1 MGAGASALS
10 VESPDADIKAAYEG
24 ASADERSA
32 FLVKVGD
39 QEKMKL
45 ASLGLDVSK
54 AAQSGN
60 ESFPSHPSSSQ
71 TARGPDEVTASLAAL
86 GLDRYAPAFR
96 ELGYDD
102 LDYLKRQSQEKLLQ
116 VAKRVHMLEGHAV
129 RWVESLSGTAAS
141 FETVALA
148 FSAPGA
154 AEQVRDLPVQAPPND
169 DEEGER
175 SIVLWFIKAD
185 KLRGCDDRV
194 LPRFQDLQ
202 RQRPDWFVEKEITLE
217 GACAHEYAD
226 EVLAVSHRWEQ
237 PAEPDTEG
245 KQFAAICVYVRGK
258 PAIKLVWVDFSCAP
272 QKERTPAEEL
282 VFGRTLRFISLLFLG
297 SRVLILCDRTYT
309 TRFWTLFEAW
319 ISMQM
324 ATDDG
329 LVPAPREKRRCD
341 IVPIHLASS
350 VTASELETLVAGKSL
365 DQVYAMLGSPDI
377 QVTNQKDKGM
387 QLAKLLALDHQV
399 RLVVR
404 KTAPP
409 TLTLA
414 GGAPR
419 PSGGGAGAGT
429 GADAPA
435 APSKDE
441 RLQRLVEQV
450 RSGSADAAGA
460 LADMGDDE
468 SRVAIAS
475 AGGIV
480 PLVAL
485 LTAQDP
491 AAGAEAARALRSLA
505 WNDENAVLIA
515 QAGAIA
521 PLVTLVQSGT
531 DDQKEHAA
539 GALANLACNAENRV
553 PIAQAG
559 AIAPLVTLVQSGTA
573 NQKNNAAVAL
583 KNLAFSDENEVWI
596 VQAGAIAPLVT
607 LVQSGTDRQKE
618 SAAGALWNLAA
629 NAENKVLIAQAGAIA
644 PLVTLMQSGTAGQK
658 ESAAGAL
665 RNLAANAENKV
676 LIAQAGAIAPLV
688 TLVQSGTAG
697 QKENAAGALRNLA
710 ANAENQ
716 VLIAQAGAIAPLV
729 TLVQSGT
736 AGQKENA
743 AGALRNLAANA
754 ENKVLIAQ
762 AGAITPLVTLVQ
774 SGTDGQKE
782 QAAAA
787 LGNLANNAENQV
799 LIAQAGA
806 IAPLVALVQ
815 SGTAGQKEQ
824 AAGALRF
831 LAVNAEN
838 QVLIAK
844 AGAIAP
850 LVTLVQ
856 SGTAGQKERAAGAL
870 KNLAV
875 NAENQVLIAQ
885 AGGSSRVPCAPA
897 TSPAR
902 VARSSGACLVS

>member
-1 MGAGASALS
+1 VDSSFGSMGAGASALS

-32 FLVKVGD
+32 FLIKVGD

-86 GLDRYAPAFR
+86 GLARYAPAFI

-102 LDYLKRQSQEKLLQ
+102 LDYLKSSSQEELLR
-116 VAKRVHMLEGHAV
+116 VAKSVHMLEGHAV
-129 RWVESLSGTAAS
+129 RWVRSLSGTAAS
-141 FETVALA
+141 LG
-148 FSAPGA
+148 P
-154 AEQVRDLPVQAPPND
+154 AEQVRVLPAQAPPND
-169 DEEGER
+169 DEGGER
-175 SIVLWFIKAD
+175 IVLWFIKAD

-217 GACAHEYAD
+217 GACKHEYAD
-226 EVLAVSHRWEQ
+226 DVLAVSHRWEQ
-237 PAEPDTEG
+237 PAEPDTQG
-245 KQFAAICVYVRGK
+245 KQFAAMCVYVRGK

-282 VFGRTLRFISLLFLG
+282 VFGRTLRFVSLLFLG

-324 ATDDG
+324 ATNDG

-350 VTASELETLVAGKSL
+350 ITASELETLVAGKSL
-365 DQVYAMLGSPDI
+365 DQIYAMLGSPDI

-387 QLAKLLALDHQV
+387 QLAKLLSLDHQV

-409 TLTLA
+409 TLMLA
-414 GGAPR
+414 DGAPR

-429 GADAPA
+429 GADAP

-460 LADMGDDE
+460 LADMTDNE
-468 SRVAIAS
+468 SRVAIAR

-505 WNDENAVLIA
+505 Y
-515 QAGAIA
+515 
-521 PLVTLVQSGT
+521 
-531 DDQKEHAA
+531 
-539 GALANLACNAENRV
+539 
-553 PIAQAG
+553 
-559 AIAPLVTLVQSGTA
+559 
-573 NQKNNAAVAL
+573 NNV
-583 KNLAFSDENEVWI
+583 
-596 VQAGAIAPLVT
+596 
-607 LVQSGTDRQKE
+607 
-618 SAAGALWNLAA
+618 
-629 NAENKVLIAQAGAIA
+629 
-644 PLVTLMQSGTAGQK
+644 
-658 ESAAGAL
+658 
-665 RNLAANAENKV
+665 
-676 LIAQAGAIAPLV
+676 
-688 TLVQSGTAG
+688 
-697 QKENAAGALRNLA
+697 
-710 ANAENQ
+710 ENQ

-736 AGQKENA
+736 AGQKEYA
-743 AGALRNLAANA
+743 AAALRVLAANA

-762 AGAITPLVTLVQ
+762 AGAIAPLVTLVQ
-774 SGTDGQKE
+774 SGSAGQKE
-782 QAAAA
+782 QATGA
-787 LGNLANNAENQV
+787 LRILAVYSGENQV

-806 IAPLVALVQ
+806 IAPLVTLVQ
-815 SGTAGQKEQ
+815 SGTDGQKEHAAGTLRILAFNAKNQ
-824 AAGALRF
+824 VLIAQAGAIAPLVTLVQSGTDGQKEYAAGALRN
-831 LAVNAEN
+831 LAINAEN
-838 QVLIAK
+838 RVLIAQ

-856 SGTAGQKERAAGAL
+856 SGTAGQKEYTASAL
-870 KNLAV
+870 ANLAA
-875 NAENQVLIAQ
+875 NNDENQVLIAQ
-885 AGGSSRVPCAPA
+885 AGAIAPLVTLVQSGTAGQKEQAACALRNLA
-897 TSPAR
+897 INADNK
-902 VARSSGACLVS
+902 VSIAQAGG

>member
-1 MGAGASALS
+1 MGCAHSSEPTPGLLD
-10 VESPDADIKAAYEG
+10 SPL
-24 ASADERSA
+24 RPN
-32 FLVKVGD
+32 VP
-39 QEKMKL
+39 
-45 ASLGLDVSK
+45 
-54 AAQSGN
+54 
-60 ESFPSHPSSSQ
+60 FPQHQ

-102 LDYLKRQSQEKLLQ
+102 LDYLKSSSQEELLQ

-129 RWVESLSGTAAS
+129 RWVKSLSGTAAS
-141 FETVALA
+141 LETVALA
-148 FSAPGA
+148 LSAPGA
-154 AEQVRDLPVQAPPND
+154 AEQVRVLQVQAPPND

-175 SIVLWFIKAD
+175 IVLWFIKAD

-217 GACAHEYAD
+217 GACKHEYAD

-245 KQFAAICVYVRGK
+245 KQFAAMCVYVRGK

-282 VFGRTLRFISLLFLG
+282 VFGRTLRFVSLLFLG

-324 ATDDG
+324 ATVDG

-365 DQVYAMLGSPDI
+365 DQIYAMLGSPDI

-399 RLVVR
+399 VR
-404 KTAPP
+404 KMAPP
-409 TLTLA
+409 DAFSTASDQMRDQLTSQAMAEIEKERRALEQLRQEQAAAEAKGKAEDAEVSRKIAALQEQLKRHEERLARARPSIYKSVVDGITYLPRVLLKQFA

-419 PSGGGAGAGT
+419 PSGGGSGAGT
-429 GADAPA
+429 SADAP

-460 LADMGDDE
+460 LADMTDDE
-468 SRVAIAS
+468 SRVAIAR

-505 WNDENAVLIA
+505 YNNAENQVLIA
-515 QAGAIA
+515 
-521 PLVTLVQSGT
+521 
-531 DDQKEHAA
+531 
-539 GALANLACNAENRV
+539 
-553 PIAQAG
+553 
-559 AIAPLVTLVQSGTA
+559 
-573 NQKNNAAVAL
+573 
-583 KNLAFSDENEVWI
+583 
-596 VQAGAIAPLVT
+596 QAGAIAPLVT

-618 SAAGALWNLAA
+618 SAAGALWNLAY
-629 NAENKVLIAQAGAIA
+629 NAENKVLIAQ
-644 PLVTLMQSGTAGQK
+644 V
-658 ESAAGAL
+658 
-665 RNLAANAENKV
+665 
-676 LIAQAGAIAPLV
+676 GAIAPLV

-697 QKENAAGALRNLA
+697 QKEQAVGALASLA
-710 ANAENQ
+710 VNAENQ

-736 AGQKENA
+736 DRQKQQA
-743 AGALRNLAANA
+743 AFALRNLAA
-754 ENKVLIAQ
+754 
-762 AGAITPLVTLVQ
+762 
-774 SGTDGQKE
+774 
-782 QAAAA
+782 
-787 LGNLANNAENQV
+787 NAENQV

-806 IAPLVALVQ
+806 IP
-815 SGTAGQKEQ
+815 
-824 AAGALRF
+824 
-831 LAVNAEN
+831 
-838 QVLIAK
+838 
-844 AGAIAP
+844 P

-856 SGTAGQKERAAGAL
+856 SGTAGQKEHAAGAL
-870 KNLAV
+870 GTLAA
-875 NAENQVLIAQ
+875 NAEYKVLIAQ
-885 AGGSSRVPCAPA
+885 AGG
-897 TSPAR
+897 
-902 VARSSGACLVS
+902 

>member
-1 MGAGASALS
+1 F
-10 VESPDADIKAAYEG
+10 I
-24 ASADERSA
+24 
-32 FLVKVGD
+32 
-39 QEKMKL
+39 
-45 ASLGLDVSK
+45 
-54 AAQSGN
+54 
-60 ESFPSHPSSSQ
+60 
-71 TARGPDEVTASLAAL
+71 
-86 GLDRYAPAFR
+86 

-102 LDYLKRQSQEKLLQ
+102 LDYLKSSSQEELLR
-116 VAKRVHMLEGHAV
+116 VAKSVHMLEGHAV
-129 RWVESLSGTAAS
+129 RWIRSLSGTAAS
-141 FETVALA
+141 
-148 FSAPGA
+148 PGA
-154 AEQVRDLPVQAPPND
+154 AELVRVLPAQATPND

-175 SIVLWFIKAD
+175 IVLWFIKAD

-217 GACAHEYAD
+217 GACKHEYAD
-226 EVLAVSHRWEQ
+226 DVLAVSHRWEQ

-245 KQFAAICVYVRGK
+245 KQFAAMCVYVRGK

-282 VFGRTLRFISLLFLG
+282 VFGRTLRFVSLLFLG

-324 ATDDG
+324 ATVDG

-365 DQVYAMLGSPDI
+365 DQIYAMLGSPDI

-404 KTAPP
+404 KMAPP

-429 GADAPA
+429 GADAP

-468 SRVAIAS
+468 SRVAIAR

-505 WNDENAVLIA
+505 FNDEN
-515 QAGAIA
+515 
-521 PLVTLVQSGT
+521 
-531 DDQKEHAA
+531 E
-539 GALANLACNAENRV
+539 
-553 PIAQAG
+553 
-559 AIAPLVTLVQSGTA
+559 
-573 NQKNNAAVAL
+573 
-583 KNLAFSDENEVWI
+583 
-596 VQAGAIAPLVT
+596 
-607 LVQSGTDRQKE
+607 
-618 SAAGALWNLAA
+618 
-629 NAENKVLIAQAGAIA
+629 
-644 PLVTLMQSGTAGQK
+644 
-658 ESAAGAL
+658 
-665 RNLAANAENKV
+665 V

-697 QKENAAGALRNLA
+697 QK
-710 ANAENQ
+710 
-716 VLIAQAGAIAPLV
+716 
-729 TLVQSGT
+729 
-736 AGQKENA
+736 
-743 AGALRNLAANA
+743 
-754 ENKVLIAQ
+754 
-762 AGAITPLVTLVQ
+762 
-774 SGTDGQKE
+774 
-782 QAAAA
+782 
-787 LGNLANNAENQV
+787 
-799 LIAQAGA
+799 
-806 IAPLVALVQ
+806 
-815 SGTAGQKEQ
+815 
-824 AAGALRF
+824 
-831 LAVNAEN
+831 
-838 QVLIAK
+838 
-844 AGAIAP
+844 
-850 LVTLVQ
+850 
-856 SGTAGQKERAAGAL
+856 
-870 KNLAV
+870 
-875 NAENQVLIAQ
+875 
-885 AGGSSRVPCAPA
+885 
-897 TSPAR
+897 
-902 VARSSGACLVS
+902 

>member
-1 MGAGASALS
+1 VDSSFGSMGAGASALS

-32 FLVKVGD
+32 FLIKVGD

-86 GLDRYAPAFR
+86 GLARYAPAFI

-102 LDYLKRQSQEKLLQ
+102 LDYLKSSSQEELLR
-116 VAKRVHMLEGHAV
+116 VAKSVQMLEGHAV
-129 RWVESLSGTAAS
+129 RWVRSLSGTAAS
-141 FETVALA
+141 L
-148 FSAPGA
+148 GA
-154 AEQVRDLPVQAPPND
+154 TEQVRVLPAPAPPND
-169 DEEGER
+169 DEGGER
-175 SIVLWFIKAD
+175 IVLWFIKAD

-217 GACAHEYAD
+217 GACKHEYAD
-226 EVLAVSHRWEQ
+226 DVLAVSHRWEQ
-237 PAEPDTEG
+237 PAEPDTQG
-245 KQFAAICVYVRGK
+245 KQFAAMCVYVRGK

-282 VFGRTLRFISLLFLG
+282 VFGRTLRFVSLLFLG

-324 ATDDG
+324 ATNDG

-350 VTASELETLVAGKSL
+350 ITASELETLVAGKSL
-365 DQVYAMLGSPDI
+365 DQIYAMLGSPDI

-387 QLAKLLALDHQV
+387 QLAKLLSLDHQV

-409 TLTLA
+409 TLMLA

-435 APSKDE
+435 PSKNE

-460 LADMGDDE
+460 LADMTDNE
-468 SRVAIAS
+468 SRVAIAR

-505 WNDENAVLIA
+505 Y
-515 QAGAIA
+515 
-521 PLVTLVQSGT
+521 
-531 DDQKEHAA
+531 
-539 GALANLACNAENRV
+539 
-553 PIAQAG
+553 
-559 AIAPLVTLVQSGTA
+559 
-573 NQKNNAAVAL
+573 NNV
-583 KNLAFSDENEVWI
+583 
-596 VQAGAIAPLVT
+596 
-607 LVQSGTDRQKE
+607 
-618 SAAGALWNLAA
+618 
-629 NAENKVLIAQAGAIA
+629 
-644 PLVTLMQSGTAGQK
+644 
-658 ESAAGAL
+658 
-665 RNLAANAENKV
+665 
-676 LIAQAGAIAPLV
+676 
-688 TLVQSGTAG
+688 
-697 QKENAAGALRNLA
+697 
-710 ANAENQ
+710 ENQ

-736 AGQKENA
+736 AGQKEYA
-743 AGALRNLAANA
+743 AAALRVLAANA

-762 AGAITPLVTLVQ
+762 AGAIAPLVTLVQ
-774 SGTDGQKE
+774 SGSAGQKE
-782 QAAAA
+782 QATGA
-787 LGNLANNAENQV
+787 LRILAVYSGENQV

-806 IAPLVALVQ
+806 IAPLVTLVQ
-815 SGTAGQKEQ
+815 SGTDGQKEHAAGTLRILAFNAKNQ
-824 AAGALRF
+824 VLIAQAGAIAPLVTLVQSGTDGQKEYAAGALRN
-831 LAVNAEN
+831 LAINAEN
-838 QVLIAK
+838 RVLIAQ

-856 SGTAGQKERAAGAL
+856 SGTAGQKEYTASAL
-870 KNLAV
+870 ANLAA
-875 NAENQVLIAQ
+875 NNDENQVLIAQ
-885 AGGSSRVPCAPA
+885 AGAIAPLVTLVQSGTAGQKEQAACALRNLA
-897 TSPAR
+897 INADNK
-902 VARSSGACLVS
+902 VSIAQAGG

>member
-60 ESFPSHPSSSQ
+60 
-71 TARGPDEVTASLAAL
+71 ARGPDEVTASLAAL
-86 GLDRYAPAFR
+86 GLDQYAPAFR

-102 LDYLKRQSQEKLLQ
+102 LDYLKSSSQEELLQ
-116 VAKRVHMLEGHAV
+116 VAKGVRMLVGHAV
-129 RWVESLSGTAAS
+129 KWVKSLSGTAVS
-141 FETVALA
+141 HETVALA
-148 FSAPGA
+148 LSAPGA
-154 AEQVRDLPVQAPPND
+154 AEQVRVLPAQAHPND
-169 DEEGER
+169 DEGGER
-175 SIVLWFIKAD
+175 IVLWFIKAD

-217 GACAHEYAD
+217 GACKHEYAD
-226 EVLAVSHRWEQ
+226 DVLAVSHRWEQ

-245 KQFAAICVYVRGK
+245 KQFAAMCVYVRGK

-350 VTASELETLVAGKSL
+350 ITASELETLVAGKSL
-365 DQVYAMLGSPDI
+365 DQIYAMLGSPDI

-387 QLAKLLALDHQV
+387 QLAKLLSLDHQV

-404 KTAPP
+404 KMAPP

-435 APSKDE
+435 PSKDE
-441 RLQRLVEQV
+441 PLQRLVEQV

-460 LADMGDDE
+460 LADMRDDA
-468 SRVAIAS
+468 SRVAIAR

-491 AAGAEAARALRSLA
+491 AAGAEAARALQSLA
-505 WNDENAVLIA
+505 LNAENRVVIAQAGAIVPLVTLVQSGTDGQKEHAARALGSLAFNDENQVLIA

-531 DDQKEHAA
+531 AGQKEQAA
-539 GALANLACNAENRV
+539 GALRNLAFNAENQIL
-553 PIAQAG
+553 IA
-559 AIAPLVTLVQSGTA
+559 
-573 NQKNNAAVAL
+573 
-583 KNLAFSDENEVWI
+583 
-596 VQAGAIAPLVT
+596 QAGAIAPLVT
-607 LVQSGTDRQKE
+607 LVQSGTDRQKGH
-618 SAAGALWNLAA
+618 AAVALASLAV

-644 PLVTLMQSGTAGQK
+644 PLVTLVQSGTAGQK
-658 ESAAGAL
+658 EQAAAAL
-665 RNLAANAENKV
+665 RNLAFNDENQI

-710 ANAENQ
+710 ANAEHK

-736 AGQKENA
+736 DGQKEKA
-743 AGALRNLAANA
+743 AGALKSLALNA

-774 SGTDGQKE
+774 SGTAGQKE
-782 QAAAA
+782 YAAAA
-787 LGNLANNAENQV
+787 LGILALNNAENKV
-799 LIAQAGA
+799 LIAQ
-806 IAPLVALVQ
+806 
-815 SGTAGQKEQ
+815 
-824 AAGALRF
+824 
-831 LAVNAEN
+831 
-838 QVLIAK
+838 

-856 SGTAGQKERAAGAL
+856 SGTDRQ
-870 KNLAV
+870 
-875 NAENQVLIAQ
+875 
-885 AGGSSRVPCAPA
+885 
-897 TSPAR
+897 
-902 VARSSGACLVS
+902 

>member
-1 MGAGASALS
+1 MGAGASALRRTRG
-10 VESPDADIKAAYEG
+10 ESPDADIKAAYEG

-102 LDYLKRQSQEKLLQ
+102 LDYLKSSSQEELLQ

-129 RWVESLSGTAAS
+129 RWVRSLSGTAAS
-141 FETVALA
+141 LETVALA
-148 FSAPGA
+148 LSAPGS

-217 GACAHEYAD
+217 GACKHEYAD

-237 PAEPDTEG
+237 EAEPDTEG
-245 KQFAAICVYVRGK
+245 KQFMAMCVYVRGK

-324 ATDDG
+324 ATVDG
-329 LVPAPREKRRCD
+329 LVPAPRGKRRCD

-350 VTASELETLVAGKSL
+350 ITASELETLVAGKSL
-365 DQVYAMLGSPDI
+365 DQIYAMLGSPDI

-387 QLAKLLALDHQV
+387 QLAKLLSLDHQV

-404 KTAPP
+404 KMAPP

-419 PSGGGAGAGT
+419 PSGGDAGVGT
-429 GADAPA
+429 GADAP

-468 SRVAIAS
+468 SRVAIAR

-505 WNDENAVLIA
+505 YN
-515 QAGAIA
+515 
-521 PLVTLVQSGT
+521 
-531 DDQKEHAA
+531 
-539 GALANLACNAENRV
+539 
-553 PIAQAG
+553 
-559 AIAPLVTLVQSGTA
+559 
-573 NQKNNAAVAL
+573 
-583 KNLAFSDENEVWI
+583 
-596 VQAGAIAPLVT
+596 
-607 LVQSGTDRQKE
+607 
-618 SAAGALWNLAA
+618 
-629 NAENKVLIAQAGAIA
+629 
-644 PLVTLMQSGTAGQK
+644 
-658 ESAAGAL
+658 
-665 RNLAANAENKV
+665 
-676 LIAQAGAIAPLV
+676 
-688 TLVQSGTAG
+688 
-697 QKENAAGALRNLA
+697 
-710 ANAENQ
+710 NAENQ

-736 AGQKENA
+736 DRQKEHA
-743 AGALRNLAANA
+743 AGALRNLAVKNDENQVLIAQNGAIAPLVTLVKSGTDGQKEIAAGALRNIAFNADNKVLIAQNGAIAPLVTLVKSGTDGQKENAARALKNLAAKNADNQVLIAQACAIAPLLTLVQSGTDRQKESAAGALFFLADIA

-762 AGAITPLVTLVQ
+762 AGAITAPLVTLVQ

-782 QAAAA
+782 HAAAA
-787 LGNLANNAENQV
+787 LQSLAFNAENQV

-806 IAPLVALVQ
+806 IVALVTLVQ
-815 SGTAGQKEQ
+815 SGTDRQKEH
-824 AAGALRF
+824 AAGALRS
-831 LAVNAEN
+831 LAYNNAKN
-838 QVLIAK
+838 QVSIAQ

-850 LVTLVQ
+850 LVTLVK
-856 SGTAGQKERAAGAL
+856 SGTDRQKEHAAGAL
-870 KNLAV
+870 RNIALHAENQVSIAQAGAIAPLVTLVKSGTDGQKEKAAGALRNIALH
-875 NAENQVLIAQ
+875 AENQVLIAQ
-885 AGGSSRVPCAPA
+885 AGG
-897 TSPAR
+897 
-902 VARSSGACLVS
+902 

>member
-1 MGAGASALS
+1 VDSSFGSMGAGASALS

-32 FLVKVGD
+32 FLIKVGD

-86 GLDRYAPAFR
+86 GLARYAPAFI

-102 LDYLKRQSQEKLLQ
+102 LDYLKSSSQEELLR
-116 VAKRVHMLEGHAV
+116 VAKSVHMLEGHAV
-129 RWVESLSGTAAS
+129 RWVRSLSGTAAS
-141 FETVALA
+141 LG
-148 FSAPGA
+148 P
-154 AEQVRDLPVQAPPND
+154 AEQVRVLPAQAPPND
-169 DEEGER
+169 DEGGER
-175 SIVLWFIKAD
+175 IVLWFIKAD

-217 GACAHEYAD
+217 GACKHEYAD
-226 EVLAVSHRWEQ
+226 DVLAVSHRWEQ
-237 PAEPDTEG
+237 PAEPDTQG
-245 KQFAAICVYVRGK
+245 KQFAAMCVYVRGK

-282 VFGRTLRFISLLFLG
+282 VFGRTLRFVSLLFLG

-324 ATDDG
+324 ATNDG

-350 VTASELETLVAGKSL
+350 ITASELETLVAGKSL
-365 DQVYAMLGSPDI
+365 DQIYAMLGSPDI

-387 QLAKLLALDHQV
+387 QLAKLLSLDHQV

-409 TLTLA
+409 TLMLA

-435 APSKDE
+435 PSKNE

-460 LADMGDDE
+460 LADMTDNE
-468 SRVAIAS
+468 SRVAIAR

-505 WNDENAVLIA
+505 Y
-515 QAGAIA
+515 
-521 PLVTLVQSGT
+521 
-531 DDQKEHAA
+531 
-539 GALANLACNAENRV
+539 
-553 PIAQAG
+553 
-559 AIAPLVTLVQSGTA
+559 
-573 NQKNNAAVAL
+573 NNV
-583 KNLAFSDENEVWI
+583 
-596 VQAGAIAPLVT
+596 
-607 LVQSGTDRQKE
+607 
-618 SAAGALWNLAA
+618 
-629 NAENKVLIAQAGAIA
+629 
-644 PLVTLMQSGTAGQK
+644 
-658 ESAAGAL
+658 
-665 RNLAANAENKV
+665 
-676 LIAQAGAIAPLV
+676 
-688 TLVQSGTAG
+688 
-697 QKENAAGALRNLA
+697 
-710 ANAENQ
+710 ENQ

-736 AGQKENA
+736 AGQKEYA
-743 AGALRNLAANA
+743 AAALRVLAANA

-762 AGAITPLVTLVQ
+762 AGAIAPLVTLVQ
-774 SGTDGQKE
+774 SGSAGQKE
-782 QAAAA
+782 QATGA
-787 LGNLANNAENQV
+787 LRILAVYSGENQV

-806 IAPLVALVQ
+806 IAPLVTLVQ
-815 SGTAGQKEQ
+815 SGTDGQKEHAAGTLRILAFNAKNQ
-824 AAGALRF
+824 VLIAQAGAIAPLVTLVQSGTDGQKEYAAGALRN
-831 LAVNAEN
+831 LAINAEN
-838 QVLIAK
+838 RVLIAQ

-856 SGTAGQKERAAGAL
+856 SGTAGQKEYTASAL
-870 KNLAV
+870 ANLAA
-875 NAENQVLIAQ
+875 NNDENQVLIAQ
-885 AGGSSRVPCAPA
+885 AGAIAPLVTLVQSGTAGQKEQAACALRNLA
-897 TSPAR
+897 INADNK
-902 VARSSGACLVS
+902 VSIAQAGG

>member
-1 MGAGASALS
+1 MKRSRGDGASA
-10 VESPDADIKAAYEG
+10 DADIKPAYEG

-86 GLDRYAPAFR
+86 GLDRYSPAFR

-102 LDYLKRQSQEKLLQ
+102 LDYLKSSPPEDLLQ
-116 VAKRVHMLEGHAV
+116 VAKGVGMLVGHAV
-129 RWVESLSGTAAS
+129 RWIRSLSGTAVS
-141 FETVALA
+141 LEMVALA
-148 FSAPGA
+148 LSAPGA
-154 AEQVRDLPVQAPPND
+154 AEQVRVLPAQAPPND
-169 DEEGER
+169 DEGGER
-175 SIVLWFIKAD
+175 IVLWFIKAD

-217 GACAHEYAD
+217 GACKHEYAD
-226 EVLAVSHRWEQ
+226 DVLAVSHRWEQ
-237 PAEPDTEG
+237 PAEPDTQG
-245 KQFAAICVYVRGK
+245 KQFAAMCMYVRGK

-282 VFGRTLRFISLLFLG
+282 VFKRTLRFVAQLFLG
-297 SRVLILCDRTYT
+297 SRVLILCDLTYM
-309 TRFWTLFEAW
+309 TRFWPLLEAW
-319 ISMQM
+319 ISMQT
-324 ATDDG
+324 ATVEG
-329 LVPAPREKRRCD
+329 LVPAPREKWRCD

-365 DQVYAMLGSPDI
+365 DQIYAMLDSPDI

-387 QLAKLLALDHQV
+387 QLAKLLALDSQV

-404 KTAPP
+404 KMAPP
-409 TLTLA
+409 RLTLA

-419 PSGGGAGAGT
+419 PSGGGAGVGT
-429 GADAPA
+429 GAHAP

-441 RLQRLVEQV
+441 RLQRLVQQV

-460 LADMGDDE
+460 LADMTDDE
-468 SRVAIAS
+468 SRVAIAR

-485 LTAQDP
+485 LTVQDP

-505 WNDENAVLIA
+505 FNAEHQVLIA

-531 DDQKEHAA
+531 AGQKEHAA
-539 GALANLACNAENRV
+539 AALWTLAVNAENQV
-553 PIAQAG
+553 LIAQAG

-573 NQKNNAAVAL
+573 
-583 KNLAFSDENEVWI
+583 
-596 VQAGAIAPLVT
+596 G
-607 LVQSGTDRQKE
+607 QKE
-618 SAAGALWNLAA
+618 KAAGALANLAA
-629 NAENKVLIAQAGAIA
+629 NNADNKVLIAQAGAIA
-644 PLVTLMQSGTAGQK
+644 PLVTLVQSGTAGQK
-658 ESAAGAL
+658 EEAAWAL
-665 RNLAANAENKV
+665 WSLAFNAENKV

-697 QKENAAGALRNLA
+697 QKEHAVAALRTLA
-710 ANAENQ
+710 ANNAENQ

-736 AGQKENA
+736 AGQKEHA
-743 AGALRNLAANA
+743 AAALRNLAFNA
-754 ENKVLIAQ
+754 ENQVLIAQ

-774 SGTDGQKE
+774 SGT
-782 QAAAA
+782 
-787 LGNLANNAENQV
+787 
-799 LIAQAGA
+799 
-806 IAPLVALVQ
+806 
-815 SGTAGQKEQ
+815 AGQKEY
-824 AAGALRF
+824 AAGALR
-831 LAVNAEN
+831 
-838 QVLIAK
+838 
-844 AGAIAP
+844 
-850 LVTLVQ
+850 
-856 SGTAGQKERAAGAL
+856 
-870 KNLAV
+870 NLAV
-875 NAENQVLIAQ
+875 NAENKILIAQ
-885 AGGSSRVPCAPA
+885 ADG
-897 TSPAR
+897 
-902 VARSSGACLVS
+902 

>member
-1 MGAGASALS
+1 
-10 VESPDADIKAAYEG
+10 
-24 ASADERSA
+24 
-32 FLVKVGD
+32 
-39 QEKMKL
+39 
-45 ASLGLDVSK
+45 
-54 AAQSGN
+54 
-60 ESFPSHPSSSQ
+60 FPQNQ

-102 LDYLKRQSQEKLLQ
+102 LDYLKSSSPEKLLQ
-116 VAKRVHMLEGHAV
+116 VAKRVQMREGHAV
-129 RWVESLSGTAAS
+129 RWVESLSGTAVS
-141 FETVALA
+141 LETVALEL
-148 FSAPGA
+148 SAPGA
-154 AEQVRDLPVQAPPND
+154 AEQVRVLPVQATPND

-175 SIVLWFIKAD
+175 IVLWFIKAD

-217 GACAHEYAD
+217 GACKHEYAD

-245 KQFAAICVYVRGK
+245 KQFAAMCVYVRGK

-272 QKERTPAEEL
+272 QKVRTPAEEL
-282 VFGRTLRFISLLFLG
+282 VFGRTLRFVSLLFLG

-324 ATDDG
+324 ATVDG
-329 LVPAPREKRRCD
+329 LMPAPREKRRCD

-350 VTASELETLVAGKSL
+350 VTASELETLVADKSL
-365 DQVYAMLGSPDI
+365 DQIYAMLGSPDI

-399 RLVVR
+399 VR
-404 KTAPP
+404 KMALP

-419 PSGGGAGAGT
+419 PSGGGAGVGT
-429 GADAPA
+429 GADAPP

-460 LADMGDDE
+460 LADMTDDE
-468 SRVAIAS
+468 SRVAIAR

-505 WNDENAVLIA
+505 YNAENRVLIVQAGAIAPLVTLVQSGTDGQKEQAAGALANLAVNAENKLLIAQAGAIAPLVTLVQSGTDGQKERAAGALRNLALNAENRVLIA

-531 DDQKEHAA
+531 DGQKVNAVAA
-539 GALANLACNAENRV
+539 LGNLAYTNDENR
-553 PIAQAG
+553 
-559 AIAPLVTLVQSGTA
+559 
-573 NQKNNAAVAL
+573 
-583 KNLAFSDENEVWI
+583 
-596 VQAGAIAPLVT
+596 
-607 LVQSGTDRQKE
+607 
-618 SAAGALWNLAA
+618 
-629 NAENKVLIAQAGAIA
+629 
-644 PLVTLMQSGTAGQK
+644 
-658 ESAAGAL
+658 
-665 RNLAANAENKV
+665 V

-697 QKENAAGALRNLA
+697 QKEHAASALGNLAYTNAENEVLIAQAGAIAPLVTLVQSGTDGQKEPAAGALANLA
-710 ANAENQ
+710 YTNAKNR

-736 AGQKENA
+736 AGEMEQA
-743 AGALRNLAANA
+743 ADALRTLAVND

-762 AGAITPLVTLVQ
+762 AGAI
-774 SGTDGQKE
+774 S
-782 QAAAA
+782 
-787 LGNLANNAENQV
+787 
-799 LIAQAGA
+799 
-806 IAPLVALVQ
+806 
-815 SGTAGQKEQ
+815 
-824 AAGALRF
+824 
-831 LAVNAEN
+831 
-838 QVLIAK
+838 
-844 AGAIAP
+844 P

-856 SGTAGQKERAAGAL
+856 SGTAGQKEYAAAAL
-870 KNLAV
+870 RNLAIN
-875 NAENQVLIAQ
+875 NAENEFLIAQ
-885 AGGSSRVPCAPA
+885 AGG
-897 TSPAR
+897 
-902 VARSSGACLVS
+902 

>member
-60 ESFPSHPSSSQ
+60 
-71 TARGPDEVTASLAAL
+71 ARGPDEVTASLAAL
-86 GLDRYAPAFR
+86 GLARYAPAFI

-102 LDYLKRQSQEKLLQ
+102 LDYLKSSSQEELLR
-116 VAKRVHMLEGHAV
+116 VAKSVHMLEGHAV
-129 RWVESLSGTAAS
+129 RWVRSLSGTAAS
-141 FETVALA
+141 LG
-148 FSAPGA
+148 P
-154 AEQVRDLPVQAPPND
+154 AEQVRVLPAQAPPND
-169 DEEGER
+169 DEGGER
-175 SIVLWFIKAD
+175 IVLWFIKAD

-217 GACAHEYAD
+217 GACKHEYAN

-245 KQFAAICVYVRGK
+245 KQFAAMCVYVRGK

-272 QKERTPAEEL
+272 QKVRTPAEEL
-282 VFGRTLRFISLLFLG
+282 VFGRTLRFIALLFLG
-297 SRVLILCDRTYT
+297 SLVLILCDRTYT

-324 ATDDG
+324 ATVDG

-365 DQVYAMLGSPDI
+365 DQIYAMLGSPDI

-387 QLAKLLALDHQV
+387 QLAKLLSLDHQV
-399 RLVVR
+399 RLVVS
-404 KTAPP
+404 KMAPP

-414 GGAPR
+414 VGAPR
-419 PSGGGAGAGT
+419 PSGGGAGVGTGAGT
-429 GADAPA
+429 GAARADAPA
-435 APSKDE
+435 AAAARPAARAGAPAPSKDK
-441 RLQRLVEQV
+441 RLQLLVEQV

-468 SRVAIAS
+468 SRVAIAR

-491 AAGAEAARALRSLA
+491 AAGAEAARALR
-505 WNDENAVLIA
+505 
-515 QAGAIA
+515 
-521 PLVTLVQSGT
+521 
-531 DDQKEHAA
+531 
-539 GALANLACNAENRV
+539 C
-553 PIAQAG
+553 
-559 AIAPLVTLVQSGTA
+559 
-573 NQKNNAAVAL
+573 
-583 KNLAFSDENEVWI
+583 LAF
-596 VQAGAIAPLVT
+596 
-607 LVQSGTDRQKE
+607 
-618 SAAGALWNLAA
+618 
-629 NAENKVLIAQAGAIA
+629 
-644 PLVTLMQSGTAGQK
+644 
-658 ESAAGAL
+658 
-665 RNLAANAENKV
+665 NAENKV

-697 QKENAAGALRNLA
+697 QMEYAAAALGALAIKDENQVLIAQAGAIAPLVTLVQSGTDDQKKQAADALRWLA
-710 ANAENQ
+710 HNAENQ

-736 AGQKENA
+736 
-743 AGALRNLAANA
+743 
-754 ENKVLIAQ
+754 
-762 AGAITPLVTLVQ
+762 
-774 SGTDGQKE
+774 DGQKE
-782 QAAAA
+782 QA
-787 LGNLANNAENQV
+787 
-799 LIAQAGA
+799 
-806 IAPLVALVQ
+806 VA
-815 SGTAGQKEQ
+815 
-824 AAGALRF
+824 
-831 LAVNAEN
+831 
-838 QVLIAK
+838 
-844 AGAIAP
+844 
-850 LVTLVQ
+850 
-856 SGTAGQKERAAGAL
+856 AL
-870 KNLAV
+870 KNLAD
-875 NAENQVLIAQ
+875 NAENKILIAQ
-885 AGGSSRVPCAPA
+885 AGG
-897 TSPAR
+897 
-902 VARSSGACLVS
+902 

>member
-1 MGAGASALS
+1 MWKNRALACRWWCINAFPVVRPFSLFPQPHPQFHTRIGIVTSSSFSMGAGASALS

-60 ESFPSHPSSSQ
+60 
-71 TARGPDEVTASLAAL
+71 ARGPDEVTASLAAL
-86 GLDRYAPAFR
+86 GLARYAPAFI

-102 LDYLKRQSQEKLLQ
+102 LDYLKSSSQEELLR
-116 VAKRVHMLEGHAV
+116 VAKSVHMLEGHAV
-129 RWVESLSGTAAS
+129 RWVRSLSGTAAS
-141 FETVALA
+141 LG
-148 FSAPGA
+148 P
-154 AEQVRDLPVQAPPND
+154 AEQVRVLPAQAPPND
-169 DEEGER
+169 DEGGER
-175 SIVLWFIKAD
+175 IVLWFIKAD

-217 GACAHEYAD
+217 GACKHEYTD
-226 EVLAVSHRWEQ
+226 DVLAVSHRWEQ

-245 KQFAAICVYVRGK
+245 KQFAAMCVYVRGK

-272 QKERTPAEEL
+272 QKVRTPAEEL

-404 KTAPP
+404 KMAPP
-409 TLTLA
+409 MLTLA

-419 PSGGGAGAGT
+419 PSGGSAGVGT

-435 APSKDE
+435 PSTDE
-441 RLQRLVEQV
+441 RLLRLVEQV

-460 LADMGDDE
+460 LADMTDDE
-468 SRVAIAS
+468 SRVAIAR
-475 AGGIV
+475 AGGIE

-505 WNDENAVLIA
+505 NNNDENEVLIA

-531 DDQKEHAA
+531 
-539 GALANLACNAENRV
+539 
-553 PIAQAG
+553 
-559 AIAPLVTLVQSGTA
+559 
-573 NQKNNAAVAL
+573 
-583 KNLAFSDENEVWI
+583 
-596 VQAGAIAPLVT
+596 
-607 LVQSGTDRQKE
+607 
-618 SAAGALWNLAA
+618 
-629 NAENKVLIAQAGAIA
+629 
-644 PLVTLMQSGTAGQK
+644 AGQK
-658 ESAAGAL
+658 EQAAGAL
-665 RNLAANAENKV
+665 RSLAVDAENKV

-697 QKENAAGALRNLA
+697 QKESAAGALANLAVNDENEVLIAQAGAIAPLVTLVQSGTDGQKEHAAGALRNLA
-710 ANAENQ
+710 ANAKHK

-736 AGQKENA
+736 AGQKEQA
-743 AGALRNLAANA
+743 AGALLNLAANA

-762 AGAITPLVTLVQ
+762 AG
-774 SGTDGQKE
+774 G
-782 QAAAA
+782 
-787 LGNLANNAENQV
+787 
-799 LIAQAGA
+799 
-806 IAPLVALVQ
+806 
-815 SGTAGQKEQ
+815 
-824 AAGALRF
+824 
-831 LAVNAEN
+831 
-838 QVLIAK
+838 
-844 AGAIAP
+844 
-850 LVTLVQ
+850 
-856 SGTAGQKERAAGAL
+856 
-870 KNLAV
+870 
-875 NAENQVLIAQ
+875 
-885 AGGSSRVPCAPA
+885 
-897 TSPAR
+897 
-902 VARSSGACLVS
+902 

>member
-1 MGAGASALS
+1 MSESSLKYYERHKTLIEDVIGKSIDEALS
-10 VESPDADIKAAYEG
+10 TQPENPIVTIAAALLKRCQVESAADAALL
-24 ASADERSA
+24 RSA
-32 FLVKVGD
+32 FP
-39 QEKMKL
+39 Q
-45 ASLGLDVSK
+45 
-54 AAQSGN
+54 
-60 ESFPSHPSSSQ
+60 HH
-71 TARGPDEVTASLAAL
+71 ARGPDEVTASLAAL
-86 GLDRYAPAFR
+86 GLDRYAPELR

-102 LDYLKRQSQEKLLQ
+102 LDYLKNSPQEELLQ
-116 VAKRVHMLEGHAV
+116 VAKRVQMLEGHAA
-129 RWVESLSGTAAS
+129 RWVRSLSGTAAS
-141 FETVALA
+141 LETVALA
-148 FSAPGA
+148 RSASSV
-154 AEQVRDLPVQAPPND
+154 AEQVRVMQLQAPPND

-175 SIVLWFIKAD
+175 IVLWFIKAD

-217 GACAHEYAD
+217 GACKHEYAD

-245 KQFAAICVYVRGK
+245 KQFAAMCVYVRGK

-282 VFGRTLRFISLLFLG
+282 VFGRTLRFVSLLFLG

-324 ATDDG
+324 ATVDG

-365 DQVYAMLGSPDI
+365 DQIYAMLGSPDI

-399 RLVVR
+399 VR
-404 KTAPP
+404 KMALP

-419 PSGGGAGAGT
+419 PSGGGAGVGT
-429 GADAPA
+429 GADAP

-460 LADMGDDE
+460 LADMTDDE
-468 SRVAIAS
+468 SRVAIAR

-505 WNDENAVLIA
+505 TNAENKVLIVQAGAIAPLVTLVQSGTDGQKEQAAGALRNLAFNAENQILIAQAGAIAPLVTLVQSGTDGQKEYAAGALANLAINAEYQVLIARAGAISPLVTLVQSGTDGQKEQAAGALRRLAMIAENKVLIA

-531 DDQKEHAA
+531 D
-539 GALANLACNAENRV
+539 
-553 PIAQAG
+553 
-559 AIAPLVTLVQSGTA
+559 
-573 NQKNNAAVAL
+573 
-583 KNLAFSDENEVWI
+583 
-596 VQAGAIAPLVT
+596 
-607 LVQSGTDRQKE
+607 
-618 SAAGALWNLAA
+618 
-629 NAENKVLIAQAGAIA
+629 
-644 PLVTLMQSGTAGQK
+644 GQK
-658 ESAAGAL
+658 EYAAAAL
-665 RNLAANAENKV
+665 GNLAYNDENRV

-697 QKENAAGALRNLA
+697 QKEQAAAALRWLA
-710 ANAENQ
+710 FNAENK

-729 TLVQSGT
+729 TLKQSGT

-743 AGALRNLAANA
+743 AGALTSLALND

-762 AGAITPLVTLVQ
+762 AG
-774 SGTDGQKE
+774 G
-782 QAAAA
+782 
-787 LGNLANNAENQV
+787 
-799 LIAQAGA
+799 
-806 IAPLVALVQ
+806 
-815 SGTAGQKEQ
+815 
-824 AAGALRF
+824 
-831 LAVNAEN
+831 
-838 QVLIAK
+838 
-844 AGAIAP
+844 
-850 LVTLVQ
+850 
-856 SGTAGQKERAAGAL
+856 
-870 KNLAV
+870 
-875 NAENQVLIAQ
+875 
-885 AGGSSRVPCAPA
+885 
-897 TSPAR
+897 
-902 VARSSGACLVS
+902 